1 MKIGIRGHDLGKG
14 SINTII
20 DILKEYNFEA
30 IQLVCYKLLDNI
42 TYEENSINL
51 KKALEIGNK
60 LKENNIDVPLIGS
73 YFNPVHSNKEKVQKS
88 INIFKNYIDYA
99 SILGSKNVGSETGS
113 KNDDKWTYHP
123 YNQIPETVN
132 ETIRIFKELAIYAK
146 NKNINIALEGAYGH
160 VANTPDM
167 LNYIVKEI
175 NEPNIKIIV
184 DIYNYLNIDNYTYQ
198 IEILKRSIELF
209 KDEIIVFHLKDF
221 YIDNNK
227 MYRCQLGQ
235 GLMNYPEI
243 LRIIKE
249 EVPNAYLI
257 FEGIQGNE
265 ILPSLKYIKG
275 ELEK

>member
-20 DILKEYNFEA
+20 DVLKEYNFEA

-265 ILPSLKYIKG
+265 ILPSLNYIKG

>member
-20 DILKEYNFEA
+20 DVLKEYNFEA

-257 FEGIQGNE
+257 FEGVQGNE